1 MNDDIRINPCLISLS
16 LFLSWQERDWKD
28 TELVKKYLKE
38 RNPFEYGE
46 DLCNLSD
53 GVHAHASVNADT
65 AELVGEHI
73 ISKMIGLSADEYSG
87 KQIHHQSRWGSNSG

>member
-1 MNDDIRINPCLISLS
+1 M
-16 LFLSWQERDWKD
+16 
-28 TELVKKYLKE
+28 KKYLKE
-38 RNPFEYGE
+38 LNPFEYGE

-73 ISKMIGLSADEYSG
+73 ISKMIGVSL
-87 KQIHHQSRWGSNSG
+87 

>member
-1 MNDDIRINPCLISLS
+1 MMILRSILASSLS

-53 GVHAHASVNADT
+53 GFHAHASVNADT

>member
-1 MNDDIRINPCLISLS
+1 MMILGSILASTLSLS
-16 LFLSWQERDWKD
+16 LSLS
-28 TELVKKYLKE
+28 
-38 RNPFEYGE
+38 
-46 DLCNLSD
+46 LCNQSD